1 MVPEKVRLLLD
12 FRILPNMSHDEVI
25 KILKSGLKEQG
36 SKDMNCS
43 SLFMPGGEI
52 AVSDPFVS
60 LCLDAKKES
69 IGCEP
74 EEGPCAFGASG
85 EQCF

>member
-36 SKDMNCS
+36 IEGYE
-43 SLFMPGGEI
+43 LVPHF
-52 AVSDPFVS
+52 
-60 LCLDAKKES
+60 LCQVEKLQCL
-69 IGCEP
+69 IRLCH
-74 EEGPCAFGASG
+74 CA
-85 EQCF
+85 